1 VFALE
6 HSADA
11 ITRLVLQLAVILS
24 AAKFGGEISERYFKT
39 PAVVGEL
46 AAGIMIGPFALGGMD
61 IPWLGPLFE
70 QAGRGVVEAEGFV
83 IPVSESLWSMAQVG
97 AIILLFNAGL
107 ETNLRQF
114 LRYAGSAS
122 LVAIGGA
129 ALPFA
134 LGAAATV
141 AFGFADSFTD
151 PTALFIGAIFMATS
165 IGISVR
171 ILADLRRLDTA
182 EGVTILAAAVL
193 DDVLGILV
201 LTIVV
206 GIAVEGEFSVA
217 SIGLVTLKTLGFWV
231 ALTGIGILLSKR
243 ISNLLDKFQVSGG
256 ALALAVALAFFSAS
270 LAETFG
276 LAMII
281 GAFSIGLALS
291 GTELSHRLDE
301 PLRGVVAVFIPIFFV
316 VMGTLVDVTA
326 LGGVWMFGIA
336 FTAVAVLAKIVGSA
350 VPALLTGFNRLGAL
364 RIGAGMLPRGEVT
377 LIMVGIGISNGII
390 ERDLFG
396 ISVIMII
403 VSTVLAPLILSRS
416 FKTGASGTR
425 STSTTKVKV

>member
-1 VFALE
+1 MRTLD

-11 ITRLVLQLAVILS
+11 VTRLVLQLAVILS
-24 AAKFGGEISERYFKT
+24 AAKLGGEISERYFKT

-46 AAGIMIGPFALGGMD
+46 AAGIIIGPFALGGLD

-70 QAGRGVVEAEGFV
+70 QVGGGVEEVEGFF

-107 ETNLRQF
+107 ETDLRQF
-114 LRYAGSAS
+114 LRYAGPAS

-134 LGAAATV
+134 FGATATV

-171 ILADLRRLDTA
+171 ILADLRRLDTP

-201 LTIVV
+201 LTIVI

-217 SIGLVTLKTLGFWV
+217 SVGLVTLKTLGFWV
-231 ALTGIGILLSKR
+231 VLTGGGILLSKR
-243 ISNLLDKFQVSGG
+243 ISSLLIKFQVSDS
-256 ALALAVALAFFSAS
+256 ALVLAVALAFFAGS
-270 LAETFG
+270 LAESFG

-291 GTELSHRLDE
+291 GTELSHKLDE
-301 PLRGVVAVFIPIFFV
+301 PFRGVVAVFIPIFFV

-326 LGGVWMFGIA
+326 LGGVWVFGIG
-336 FTAVAVLAKIVGSA
+336 FTAVAVVGKVVGSA

-377 LIMVGIGISNGII
+377 LIMVGIGISNGVI
-390 ERDLFG
+390 EGELFG
-396 ISVIMII
+396 ISIIMII

-416 FKTGASGTR
+416 FKSEASGRR
-425 STSTTKVKV
+425 SGPTAQGEV

>member
-1 VFALE
+1 
-6 HSADA
+6 
-11 ITRLVLQLAVILS
+11 VILS
-24 AAKFGGEISERYFKT
+24 AAKVGGEISERHFKT

-61 IPWLGPLFE
+61 IPWLGSLFE
-70 QAGRGVVEAEGFV
+70 QAGRGAAEAEGFV
-83 IPVSESLWSMAQVG
+83 IPVSESLWSMAQIG

-107 ETNLRQF
+107 ETNLRQS

-134 LGAAATV
+134 LGAAAMV

-151 PTALFIGAIFMATS
+151 PTTLFIGAIFMATS

-171 ILADLRRLDTA
+171 ILADLRRLDTS

-193 DDVLGILV
+193 DDVPGILV

-206 GIAVEGEFSVA
+206 GIAMEGEFSVA

-291 GTELSHRLDE
+291 GTELAHRLDE

-326 LGGVWMFGIA
+326 LGGVWMFGIT
-336 FTAVAVLAKIVGSA
+336 FTAVAVFAKIVGSA
-350 VPALLTGFNRLGAL
+350 VPGSAHRLQ
-364 RIGAGMLPRGEVT
+364 
-377 LIMVGIGISNGII
+377 SSW
-390 ERDLFG
+390 
-396 ISVIMII
+396 SVEDWGRN
-403 VSTVLAPLILSRS
+403 A
-416 FKTGASGTR
+416 A
-425 STSTTKVKV
+425 

>member
-1 VFALE
+1 ME
-6 HSADA
+6 HNTDA
-11 ITRLVLQLAVILS
+11 IARLVLQLAVILA
-24 AAKFGGEISERYFKT
+24 AAKFGGEISERYLKT

-46 AAGIMIGPFALGGMD
+46 AAGIIIGPFALGGVD
-61 IPWLGPLFE
+61 TPWLGPLFE
-70 QAGRGVVEAEGFV
+70 QVGGGGEVEGFF

-107 ETNLRQF
+107 ETDLRQF
-114 LRYAGSAS
+114 LRYAGPAS
-122 LVAIGGA
+122 LVGIGGA

-134 LGAAATV
+134 LGVATTV
-141 AFGFADSFTD
+141 AFGFADGFTD

-165 IGISVR
+165 IAISVR
-171 ILADLRRLDTA
+171 TLADLRRLDTP
-182 EGVTILAAAVL
+182 EGVTIIAAAVL

-201 LTIVV
+201 LTIVI
-206 GIAVEGEFSVA
+206 GIAIEGEYSVA
-217 SIGLVTLKTLGFWV
+217 SVGLVTLKTLGFWV
-231 ALTGIGILLSKR
+231 VLTGVGILLAKR
-243 ISNLLDKFQVSGG
+243 ISNALDKFQVSGSV
-256 ALALAVALAFFSAS
+256 LVLAVALAFFSAS

-291 GTELSHRLDE
+291 GTELSRRLDE

-336 FTAVAVLAKIVGSA
+336 FTAVAVAGKLGGSA

-377 LIMVGIGISNGII
+377 LIMVGVGISNGVI
-390 ERDLFG
+390 ERELLG
-396 ISVIMII
+396 ISIIMII
-403 VSTVLAPLILSRS
+403 VSTILAPMILSRS
-416 FKTGASGTR
+416 FKTGASGARPGPTAQGE
-425 STSTTKVKV
+425 V

>member
-1 VFALE
+1 ME

-24 AAKFGGEISERYFKT
+24 VAKLGGEISERYLKT
-39 PAVVGEL
+39 PSVVGEL
-46 AAGIMIGPFALGGMD
+46 AAGIIIGPFALGGVD
-61 IPWLGPLFE
+61 LPWLGPLFE
-70 QAGRGVVEAEGFV
+70 HAEIGSNEAAGFS
-83 IPVSESLWSMAQVG
+83 IPVSESLWSIAQIG

-129 ALPFA
+129 ALPFV

-141 AFGFADSFTD
+141 AFGFADGFTD

-171 ILADLRRLDTA
+171 ILADLQRLDTP

-193 DDVLGILV
+193 DDVLGVLA
-201 LTIVV
+201 LTIVI
-206 GIAVEGEFSVA
+206 GIAAGGELSVG
-217 SIGLVTLKTLGFWV
+217 SFGLITLKTLGFWV
-231 ALTGIGILLSKR
+231 ALTGVGILLAKP
-243 ISNLLDKFQVSGG
+243 ISNLFDKFQVSGG
-256 ALALAVALAFFSAS
+256 ALVLTVALAFFAAS
-270 LAETFG
+270 LAESFG

-281 GAFSIGLALS
+281 GAFSMGLALS
-291 GTELSHRLDE
+291 GTELSDRMDE

-316 VMGTLVDVTA
+316 VMGTLVDVST
-326 LGGVWMFGIA
+326 LGGVWTFGIA
-336 FTAVAVLAKIVGSA
+336 FTAVAVVGKVVGSA
-350 VPALLTGFNRLGAL
+350 VPALVTGFNRHGAL

-377 LIMVGIGISNGII
+377 LIMVGIGISNGVI
-390 ERDLFG
+390 EHDLFG
-396 ISVIMII
+396 ISIIMII
-403 VSTVLAPLILSRS
+403 VSAVLAPVILSRS
-416 FKTGASGTR
+416 FKTGATGVRSGFSAQLET
-425 STSTTKVKV
+425 

>member
-1 VFALE
+1 ME
-6 HSADA
+6 HSSDA
-11 ITRLVLQLAVILS
+11 IARLVLQLAVILS

-39 PAVVGEL
+39 PAVVGEI
-46 AAGIMIGPFALGGMD
+46 AAGIIIGPFALGGVD
-61 IPWLGPLFE
+61 IPWLGSLFE
-70 QAGRGVVEAEGFV
+70 QARGGVAEVEGFF

-107 ETNLRQF
+107 ETDLRQF
-114 LRYAGSAS
+114 VRYAGPAS
-122 LVAIGGA
+122 LVAVGGA

-134 LGAAATV
+134 LGTGATV

-171 ILADLRRLDTA
+171 ILGDLRRLDTP
-182 EGVTILAAAVL
+182 EGVTIIAAAVL

-206 GIAVEGEFSVA
+206 GIAIEGELSVV
-217 SIGLVTLKTLGFWV
+217 SVGLVALKTLGFWV
-231 ALTGIGILLSKR
+231 ALTGIGILLSRR
-243 ISNLLDKFQVSGG
+243 ISDLIDKFQVSGS
-256 ALALAVALAFFSAS
+256 ALVLALALAFFSAS
-270 LAETFG
+270 LAESFG

-291 GTELSHRLDE
+291 GTELSHRLGE
-301 PLRGVVAVFIPIFFV
+301 PLRGVVAVFVPIFFV

-326 LGGVWMFGIA
+326 LGGVWAFGIA
-336 FTAVAVLAKIVGSA
+336 FTAVAVVGKLGGSA

-390 ERDLFG
+390 GRELFG
-396 ISVIMII
+396 ISIIMIL
-403 VSTVLAPLILSRS
+403 VSTILAPLILSRA
-416 FKTGASGTR
+416 FRTGASGRR
-425 STSTTKVKV
+425 SGPTAEGEV

>member
-1 VFALE
+1 ME

-46 AAGIMIGPFALGGMD
+46 AAGIIIGPFALGGVD
-61 IPWLGPLFE
+61 IPWLGPLFV
-70 QAGRGVVEAEGFV
+70 QAGRGAEEIEGFF
-83 IPVSESLWSMAQVG
+83 IPVSESLWSMAQIG

-114 LRYAGSAS
+114 LKYAGSAS

-129 ALPFA
+129 ALPFV
-134 LGAAATV
+134 LGTAATV

-171 ILADLRRLDTA
+171 ILADLRRLDTP

-201 LTIVV
+201 LTIVI

-217 SIGLVTLKTLGFWV
+217 SVGLVTLKTLGFWV
-231 ALTGIGILLSKR
+231 VLTGVGILLSKR

-256 ALALAVALAFFSAS
+256 ALVLALALAFFSAS
-270 LAETFG
+270 LAESFG

-326 LGGVWMFGIA
+326 LGGVWMFGLA
-336 FTAVAVLAKIVGSA
+336 FTAVAVVAKVVGSA

-377 LIMVGIGISNGII
+377 LIMVGIGISNGVIGK
-390 ERDLFG
+390 ELFG
-396 ISVIMII
+396 ISVIMIL
-403 VSTVLAPLILSRS
+403 VSTVLAPLILSRL
-416 FKTGASGTR
+416 FKTGTSGR
-425 STSTTKVKV
+425 RLEPTTKVEV

>member
-1 VFALE
+1 ME
-6 HSADA
+6 HNPDA
-11 ITRLVLQLAVILS
+11 IARLVLQLAVILS
-24 AAKFGGEISERYFKT
+24 AAKFGGEISERYLKT

-46 AAGIMIGPFALGGMD
+46 AAGIIIGPFALGGVD

-70 QAGRGVVEAEGFV
+70 HAGGGLEEVEAFF

-107 ETNLRQF
+107 ETDLRQF
-114 LRYAGSAS
+114 LRHAGPAS

-141 AFGFADSFTD
+141 AFGFAGSFTD

-171 ILADLRRLDTA
+171 ILGDLRRLDTP

-193 DDVLGILV
+193 DDILAILV
-201 LTIVV
+201 LTIVI

-217 SIGLVTLKTLGFWV
+217 SVGLVTLKTLGFWAV
-231 ALTGIGILLSKR
+231 LTGVGILLSKR
-243 ISNLLDKFQVSGG
+243 ISNLLNKFQVSGS
-256 ALALAVALAFFSAS
+256 ALVLAVALAFFSAS
-270 LAETFG
+270 LTESFG

-301 PLRGVVAVFIPIFFV
+301 PFRGVVAVFIPIFFV

-326 LGGVWMFGIA
+326 LGGVWVFGIA
-336 FTAVAVLAKIVGSA
+336 FTAVAVVGKIGGSA

-377 LIMVGIGISNGII
+377 LIMVGVGISQGVI
-390 ERDLFG
+390 EMELFG
-396 ISVIMII
+396 ISIMMII
-403 VSTVLAPLILSRS
+403 ASKILASLILSRA
-416 FKTGASGTR
+416 FKTGASGAR
-425 STSTTKVKV
+425 SGPTAQGEV

>member
-1 VFALE
+1 ME
-6 HSADA
+6 HSTDA
-11 ITRLVLQLAVILS
+11 IPRLVLQLAVILA

-46 AAGIMIGPFALGGMD
+46 AAGIIIGPFALGGVD
-61 IPWLGPLFE
+61 IPWLGSLFE
-70 QAGRGVVEAEGFV
+70 QVGGGVAGVEGFF

-107 ETNLRQF
+107 ETDLRQF
-114 LRYAGSAS
+114 LRYAGPAS

-134 LGAAATV
+134 LGAAASV
-141 AFGFADSFTD
+141 AFGFAVSFTD

-171 ILADLRRLDTA
+171 ILADLRRLDTP

-206 GIAVEGEFSVA
+206 GIAIEGELSVV
-217 SIGLVTLKTLGFWV
+217 SVGLVALKTLGFWV
-231 ALTGIGILLSKR
+231 ALTGIGILLSRR
-243 ISNLLDKFQVSGG
+243 ISDLIDKFQVSGS
-256 ALALAVALAFFSAS
+256 ALVLAVALAFFSAS
-270 LAETFG
+270 LAESFG

-291 GTELSHRLDE
+291 GTELSHRLGE
-301 PLRGVVAVFIPIFFV
+301 PLRGVVAVFVPIFFV

-326 LGGVWMFGIA
+326 LGGVWVFGIA
-336 FTAVAVLAKIVGSA
+336 FTAVAVVGKLGGSA

-390 ERDLFG
+390 GRELFG
-396 ISVIMII
+396 ISIIMIL
-403 VSTVLAPLILSRS
+403 VSTILAPLILSRA
-416 FKTGASGTR
+416 FRTGASGRR
-425 STSTTKVKV
+425 SGPTAEGEV

>member
-1 VFALE
+1 ME
-6 HSADA
+6 HSTDA
-11 ITRLVLQLAVILS
+11 IPRLVLQLAVILA

-46 AAGIMIGPFALGGMD
+46 AAGIIIGPFALGGVD
-61 IPWLGPLFE
+61 IPWLGSLFE
-70 QAGRGVVEAEGFV
+70 QVGGGVAGVEGFF

-107 ETNLRQF
+107 ETDLRQF
-114 LRYAGSAS
+114 LRYAGPAS
-122 LVAIGGA
+122 MVAIGGA

-134 LGAAATV
+134 LGSAATV

-171 ILADLRRLDTA
+171 ILGDLRRLDTP
-182 EGVTILAAAVL
+182 EGVTIIAAAVL

-206 GIAVEGEFSVA
+206 GIAIEGELSVV
-217 SIGLVTLKTLGFWV
+217 SVGLVALKTLGFWV
-231 ALTGIGILLSKR
+231 ALTGIGILLSRR
-243 ISNLLDKFQVSGG
+243 ISDLIDKFQVSGS
-256 ALALAVALAFFSAS
+256 ALVLAVALAFFSAS
-270 LAETFG
+270 LAESFG

-291 GTELSHRLDE
+291 GTELSHRLGE
-301 PLRGVVAVFIPIFFV
+301 PLRGVVAVFVPIFFV

-326 LGGVWMFGIA
+326 LGGVWVFGIA
-336 FTAVAVLAKIVGSA
+336 FTAVAVVGKLGGSA

-390 ERDLFG
+390 GRELFG
-396 ISVIMII
+396 ISIIMIL
-403 VSTVLAPLILSRS
+403 VSTILAPLILSRA
-416 FKTGASGTR
+416 FRTGASGRR
-425 STSTTKVKV
+425 SGPTAEGEV